1 MENKSHALVA
11 GLFTLLLGMGVLIAA
26 MWFSGETHEKVSY
39 VLESRFPVSG
49 LNVQAPVRLRG
60 VDVGKVE
67 SIRFD
72 AADPRLI
79 LVGIAVRSGTPLTRG
94 TTAQLG
100 SQGVTGLAFVML
112 EDDGSKPDPLQP
124 LQPSG
129 EREVRIPVRQ
139 AFLDEL
145 SGSGKDLL
153 SEVGDVARRVNRL
166 LDDKNQA
173 QLVRTLASLE
183 AATEQFSGL
192 ARDLSPA
199 VGGVSALTADA
210 RKSLQ
215 RADGLMTSMTHLA
228 QQLSEKTGAL
238 ERAAKSAEQVGAS
251 AHAMS
256 SELVAESLPRVH
268 ALLEELARNSR
279 SLDRLLIDLNE
290 QPHSLVFGRPEAA
303 PGPGESGFN
312 PQRRSQP

>member
-1 MENKSHALVA
+1 MENKAHALVA

-26 MWFSGETHEKVSY
+26 MWFSGETHERVTY

-79 LVGIAVRSGTPLTRG
+79 LVQIAVRSGTPVTRG

-112 EDDGSKPDPLQP
+112 EDDGSKPEL
-124 LQPSG
+124 LEAAAG
-129 EREVRIPVRQ
+129 EARIPVKQ

-173 QLVRTLASLE
+173 QLVRTLTSLE
-183 AATEQFSGL
+183 AATVQFSGL
-192 ARDLSPA
+192 ARDLGPA

-210 RKSLQ
+210 RKTLQ

-251 AHAMS
+251 AQTMS

-279 SLDRLLIDLNE
+279 SLDRLLIELNE